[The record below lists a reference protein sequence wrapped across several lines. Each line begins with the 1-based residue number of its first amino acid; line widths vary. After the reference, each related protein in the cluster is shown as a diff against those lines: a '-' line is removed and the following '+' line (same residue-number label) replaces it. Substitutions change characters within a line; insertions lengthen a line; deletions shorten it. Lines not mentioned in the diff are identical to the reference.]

1 MKRKTWWKGKV
12 TIKKQ
17 SNLTQDELVN
27 VARDEMN
34 KVDKINDSVNT
45 ALDTVSPRQPQ
56 VSS

>member
-1 MKRKTWWKGKV
+1 M

-17 SNLTQDELVN
+17 SNLTQDELIN